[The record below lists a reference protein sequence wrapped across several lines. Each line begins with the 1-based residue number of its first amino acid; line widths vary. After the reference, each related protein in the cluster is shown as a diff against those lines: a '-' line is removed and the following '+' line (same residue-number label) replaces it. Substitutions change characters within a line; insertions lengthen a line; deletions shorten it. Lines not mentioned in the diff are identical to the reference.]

1 MIPSPLLPTSPGCL
15 AYTLLHQAGVAI
27 TATRPSNMS
36 LKRPRTTTLA
46 IFIGFFALNLPVAT
60 AELRAAA
67 RVTRREAELNFDD
80 DGPTSTTGSVRSA
93 ALVRASSLQIFR
105 ARKTCELPFFE
116 HFKVRRLFQSQTTGG
131 VDSRAPLLNSFVRNL
146 RACPVFA
153 SFSLRSSSQPAA
165 SHGYA
170 ANLSRSMPMLASHVL
185 EWRRGWF

>member
-1 MIPSPLLPTSPGCL
+1 MKQNEAAMVTGLNVVEKKRFDDVGEVTHYIHMIPSPLLPTSPGCL

-105 ARKTCELPFFE
+105 ARKTCEL
-116 HFKVRRLFQSQTTGG
+116 LFRTLQS
-131 VDSRAPLLNSFVRNL
+131 
-146 RACPVFA
+146 
-153 SFSLRSSSQPAA
+153 
-165 SHGYA
+165 
-170 ANLSRSMPMLASHVL
+170 
-185 EWRRGWF
+185 